1 MITLLDYA
9 GSYATRVGASPG
21 YREQLLVLCKRLP
34 WLVTDLTQE
43 RIDAY
48 LTDALHRLAPTTV
61 QNHRRMLNT
70 LRKAAFSDGLL
81 VDISIGKPLRRV
93 KADPP
98 LVRAWTHDELRHLL
112 SVASEMPGGTL
123 RCPYKLLLPAWILV
137 GYSSG
142 LRLGD
147 MLSITYD
154 QLRGNKL
161 ALVLRK
167 TRTAHVVLLDQPALD
182 AIARLPRCGPK
193 IFGSLASRPR
203 MIVALRRLVKQSGL
217 TGSGKYLRR
226 SSATYA
232 EMSGIS
238 ATGHLGHRTPGL
250 AQRHYVDQLL
260 MADSK
265 KPVPS
270 IMAATG

>member
-1 MITLLDYA
+1 MIPLLDYA
-9 GSYATRVGASPG
+9 STYATRVGASPG

-34 WLVTDLTQE
+34 WLVSDLTVE

-48 LTDALHRLAPTTV
+48 LTDALHRLAPSTV

-70 LRKAAFSDGLL
+70 LRKAAFSDGLV
-81 VDISIGKPLRRV
+81 VDASIGKPLRRV

-98 LVRAWTHDELRHLL
+98 LVRAWTHGELSHLL
-112 SVASEMPGGTL
+112 AVASQMTGGTL
-123 RCPYKLLLPAWILV
+123 RCPHKILLPAWILV

-154 QLRGNKL
+154 QLRGDKL

-167 TRTAHVVLLDQPALD
+167 TRTPHVVLLDQSALD
-182 AIARLPRCGPK
+182 AIARLPRCGPR
-193 IFGSLASRPR
+193 IFGSLVGRSRI
-203 MIVALRRLVKQSGL
+203 IVALRRLVKESGL

-232 EMSGIS
+232 EISGIS

-260 MADSK
+260 IAEAK

-270 IMAATG
+270 ILAATG

>member
-1 MITLLDYA
+1 MISLIDFA
-9 GSYATRVGASPG
+9 SGYATRVGASPG

-34 WLVTDLTQE
+34 WLASDLTQE

-70 LRKAAFSDGLL
+70 LRKAAFSDGLV
-81 VDISIGKPLRRV
+81 VDISIGRPLRRV

-98 LVRAWTHDELRHLL
+98 LVRAWTHEELRHLL
-112 SVASEMPGGTL
+112 SVAAQMTGGTL
-123 RCPYKLLLPAWILV
+123 RCPYRVLLPAWILV

-154 QLRGNKL
+154 QIRGDKL

-167 TRTAHVVLLDQPALD
+167 TRTAHVVLLDSAALS
-182 AIARLPRCGPK
+182 AISSLPRSGPR
-193 IFGSLASRPR
+193 IFGSLVGRSRI
-203 MIVALRRLVKQSGL
+203 IVAIRRLVKESGL

-232 EMSGIS
+232 EISGIS

-250 AQRHYVDQLL
+250 AKRHYVDQLL
-260 MADSK
+260 MADAK
-265 KPVPS
+265 RPVPS
-270 IMAATG
+270 IGWR

>member
-1 MITLLDYA
+1 MIPLIDYA
-9 GSYATRVGASPG
+9 RTYATRVGASPG

-34 WLVTDLTQE
+34 WLVSDLTVE

-48 LTDALHRLAPTTV
+48 LTEALHRLAPSTV

-70 LRKAAFSDGLL
+70 LRKAAFSDGLV
-81 VDISIGKPLRRV
+81 VDASIGKPLRRV

-98 LVRAWTHDELRHLL
+98 LVRAWTHRELSHLL
-112 SVASEMPGGTL
+112 AVASQMTGGTL
-123 RCPYKLLLPAWILV
+123 RCPHKILLPAWILV

-147 MLSITYD
+147 MLAITYD
-154 QLRGNKL
+154 QLRGDKL

-167 TRTAHVVLLDQPALD
+167 TRTPHVVLLDQPALD
-182 AIARLPRCGPK
+182 AIARLPRCGPR
-193 IFGSLASRPR
+193 IFGSLVGRSRI
-203 MIVALRRLVKQSGL
+203 IVALRRLVKESGL

-232 EMSGIS
+232 EISGIS
-238 ATGHLGHRTPGL
+238 ASGHLGHRTPGL

-260 MADSK
+260 IAEAK

-270 IMAATG
+270 ILAATG